1 MRFLLAGDSTV
12 AACPPEEHPMSGW
25 GAALGRALRPED
37 EVFNFAKGGA
47 TTASFI
53 AEGLW
58 DDLLTEA
65 RPGDV
70 ALIQFGHNDQKQP
83 ELLAAEGGYR
93 ERLAGFVGDLRDRSV
108 TPVLCTSVER
118 RLFADDLLR
127 SSHGSYPRA
136 VRALAAAQDVPVID
150 LTVFTSWLY
159 EDLGIDGSAALFTTR
174 DNTHFHEHGANIV
187 ASFIARSLRGI
198 LGWDDALAPLGRSG
212 TMP

>member
-12 AACPPEEHPMSGW
+12 AACPPEEYPMSGW
-25 GAALGRALRPED
+25 GAALERRLRPED

-47 TTASFI
+47 TTQSFI

-58 DDLLTEA
+58 CNLLAQA

-93 ERLAGFVGDLRDRSV
+93 DRLERFVQKLRERG
-108 TPVLCTSVER
+108 TTAVLCTSVER
-118 RLFADDLLR
+118 RLFADGRLR
-127 SSHGSYPRA
+127 PSHGPYPRA
-136 VRALAAAQDVPVID
+136 VRRLAATLDVPLID

-159 EDLGIDGSAALFTTR
+159 EHLGVEGSAALFTDR
-174 DNTHFHEHGANIV
+174 DDTHFHEYGADLV
-187 ASFIARSLRGI
+187 AAFVARSLRAV
-198 LGWDDALAPLGRSG
+198 LGWDDELEPLGKPS
-212 TMP
+212 